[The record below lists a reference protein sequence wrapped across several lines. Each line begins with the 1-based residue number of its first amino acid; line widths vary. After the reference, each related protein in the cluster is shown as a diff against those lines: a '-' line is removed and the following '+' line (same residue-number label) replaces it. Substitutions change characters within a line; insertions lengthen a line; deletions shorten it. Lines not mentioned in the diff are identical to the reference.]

1 MAPPIPPDEAERL
14 EALRCYD
21 ILDTEPEAGYDDL
34 TELAAEICGC
44 PIAFV
49 GFIDETRQWMKST
62 CGLPPE
68 VTEVPREITVCSTT
82 VCMGSML
89 IVPDMSKDP
98 RFAELPYVAGDPHLR
113 FYCGMP
119 LINPDGHAVGSLCV
133 LDFEPKEI
141 EFSRQE
147 ALRRLSHQVVTQL
160 ELRRSLASQ
169 REAMQELEAA
179 RQAVEEER
187 AKSDRLLLNI
197 LPAKIAEELKE
208 QHRVAPHFYESVT
221 VLFTDFQDFT
231 LLTER
236 MEPKGL
242 VDLLDQYFTEFDEI
256 IARHDLEKL
265 KTIGDAYMCAGG
277 LPEER
282 RGHAVDACLAALEM
296 LSYARQ
302 AKAQRDRLRLPSCDI
317 RIGIHTGPVM
327 AGVVG
332 AQKFTY
338 DIWGDA
344 VNIAAR
350 MEAASEGGRINISES
365 TLHHIAERFETEPR
379 GPIEVK
385 NKGELQMHFLNR
397 IRPEFSRDA
406 EGYQPNDQFVSQGEP
421 AARDFG
427 GFLQR

>member
-1 MAPPIPPDEAERL
+1 MASPIPPNEAERI
-14 EALRCYD
+14 EALHSYE

-44 PIAFV
+44 PISFI
-49 GFIDETRQWMKST
+49 GFIDETREWLKAKR
-62 CGLPPE
+62 GLPAE

-82 VCMGSML
+82 ICMNDIL
-89 IVPDMSKDP
+89 VVPDLSQDQ
-98 RFAELPYVAGDPHLR
+98 RFADLPFVSGDPHLR

-119 LINPDGHAVGSLCV
+119 LINPEGYAVGTLCV
-133 LDFEPKEI
+133 LDFEPREM

-147 ALRRLSHQVVTQL
+147 ALRRLSRQVVTQL
-160 ELRRSLASQ
+160 ELRRSLVKQ
-169 REAMQELEAA
+169 QEALSELEAA
-179 RQAVEEER
+179 REAVEEER

-197 LPAKIAEELKE
+197 LPAKIADELKE
-208 QHRVAPHFYESVT
+208 HQRVAPHFYDTVT

-231 LLTER
+231 VLTER

-256 IARHDLEKL
+256 IARHNLEKL

-282 RGHAVDACLAALEM
+282 RGHAIDACLASLEM
-296 LSYARQ
+296 LSYAQ
-302 AKAQRDRLRLPSCDI
+302 LTKSQREKLRLPSCDI

-332 AQKFTY
+332 TQKFTY

-365 TLHHIAERFETEPR
+365 THHHVAEHFETEPR
-379 GPIEVK
+379 GPIDVK
-385 NKGELQMHFLNR
+385 NKGQLQMYFLNR
-397 IRPEFSRDA
+397 IRLEYSRDA
-406 EGYQPNDQFVSQGEP
+406 HGYLPNDRFTSRGDP
-421 AARDFG
+421 AARDFS
-427 GFLQR
+427 GFMQR